1 MQWACMAR
9 IQLRCSVNVALSCFL
24 GHALHNAT
32 AFDADGDGDDDD
44 GA

>member
-9 IQLRCSVNVALSCFL
+9 IQLMQALSCFL